1 MSEAQISPRTDG
13 PDDLDLVED
22 TAPAATAEVDPGSR
36 SRPLGAARRPRP
48 APSAT
53 APAALLVV
61 LLVAAAVV
69 GIHDLLVHLGAVPGS
84 SWTAAVL
91 SSLDDQQRQS
101 WFVPAG
107 IAVAVVGVL
116 VVLAALR
123 PRRRTHRQA
132 VDDPTLWL
140 RPVDLARTASAAAL
154 GTADVA
160 TATSTVR
167 RQKVRTKV
175 VSHPNA
181 ETDVVHDAVTA
192 AVGAAVDPLIG
203 TVKVVVKVRR
213 AGGAQ

>member
-1 MSEAQISPRTDG
+1 MSEPQESPRTDG
-13 PDDLDLVED
+13 PSDLDLVED
-22 TAPAATAEVDPGSR
+22 VAHSSTADADPHAR

-48 APSAT
+48 APTAT
-53 APAALLVV
+53 PLAGVLWV
-61 LLVAAAVV
+61 LLLAAAVA
-69 GIHDLLVHLGAVPGS
+69 GIHDLLVHLGAVPGT

-91 SSLDDQQRQS
+91 SALDDQQRQA

-116 VVLAALR
+116 VVLGALR

-160 TATSTVR
+160 TASSTVR
-167 RQKVRTKV
+167 KQKVRTRV

-181 ETDVVHDAVTA
+181 DTEVVHDAVTA
-192 AVGAAVDPLIG
+192 SVSAALDPLIG
-203 TVKVVVKVRR
+203 TAKVVVKVRR